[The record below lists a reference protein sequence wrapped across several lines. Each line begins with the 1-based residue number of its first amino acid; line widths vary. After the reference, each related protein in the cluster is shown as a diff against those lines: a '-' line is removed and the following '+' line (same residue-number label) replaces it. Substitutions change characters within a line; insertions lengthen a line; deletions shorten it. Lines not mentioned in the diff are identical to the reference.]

1 MIVRRNIIYRLFLWT
16 LIFMSMSLLSSCIM
30 TENFE
35 YPSEIG
41 EGTSDVRFDIEFRP
55 LESVDPSTR
64 TAGDAVKHIESVCV
78 VVYKTDGDLYG
89 KYPIGNIT
97 TSEEDTADISLTPP
111 DGSSGFAEST
121 YCSASFSL
129 QLPLGEYRIYAVA
142 NYIPT
147 DEQIATEEALKSIS
161 FDWNS
166 TIAENNA
173 MFGYFTNGNV
183 SVPSYDS
190 DTAEGRFEAP
200 VLRIDKNNVTLHAW
214 VRRLVSKVTVGF
226 DGSELNENVYIYIH
240 SVQIKDI
247 PSEAY
252 LGKDNKPSS
261 GLIANGETIWYRSSS
276 SAVKTAGLRVTKG
289 VPGGISMEGTLAE
302 GTQPDN
308 SDNQG
313 GIHHETANSL
323 FLFENL
329 QGNTATIK
337 GKWQDSGNSFDS
349 EGNITGTQDGVIDH
363 PDGGTSGTIDFKD
376 GVSNGSYIEVKAYY
390 VNKTSTNASQGEIV
404 YRFMLGKDTERN
416 CDVERSNHF
425 KVVLKFIKDA
435 NNIDWHIDYEPENPG
450 ISVPSPM
457 YISYLH
463 GEKLDIP
470 VVVRGGAVVSFNA
483 EIIDNDWYYEGHHRI
498 ATTNDVDFNGF
509 LSMVEP
515 SENND
520 IDMGYDER
528 ETDYLKGQ
536 STLSATSEIKPF
548 KTEELT
554 DGIRYIVPVY
564 TRSVSLG
571 QGFSGNNAY
580 IHKERT
586 ADVKFTV
593 VVQRADGSKDTITET
608 IKVIQV
614 KRVVNPTGV
623 WRPCDSDKK
632 FNVVL
637 MESDEV
643 SSATYATPDQ
653 AISFRPTVSDGPW
666 AAEIIQGA
674 DWVRIS
680 KTDGNYGTDLITG
693 STGTHVDF
701 YYKPVGTCASNVTRC
716 GVIRITYHNN
726 TCIHY
731 VFVTQGLAP
740 VQMAASRTKWHLTNV
755 HRKNV
760 EEATPLHE
768 GSMFRYLNTNTAIMA
783 ENNYRPDTKSGYG
796 YGPFKPISDYTNNDD
811 YDSGAYWVKE
821 GTSDVIQEREW
832 PLTND
837 NDSDLINGYVNVG
850 GRESEYSLRV
860 NYNKTPYN
868 NIDYSDVFP
877 DIMSNAKVA
886 SCAQWVELEDLER
899 YYGVMYG
906 NETTET
912 KTSADDAYEFPF
924 VGVDGSHT
932 SYSSVPYDYD
942 KGMRGMF
949 VWDRE
954 NLSGRS
960 GGGGHVFFPIGATGH
975 GHRMH
980 YPDWNRS
987 TNAAIQPY
995 QKIGELKYAT
1005 MSEPL
1010 TGDTRPLLY
1019 DLYLSPG
1026 AIYWCRDWT
1035 GNANGSDGEP
1045 GSANDGVDFVQDGQN
1060 AQDINYHTYDFNTYS
1075 EYATWRT
1082 YWNGTSR
1089 YRQSLTQSSDACFI
1103 RCVEP

>member
-1 MIVRRNIIYRLFLWT
+1 
-16 LIFMSMSLLSSCIM
+16 M

-41 EGTSDVRFDIEFRP
+41 DGTSDVCFDIEFRP

-78 VVYKTDGDLYG
+78 VVYESNGDLYG

-97 TSEEDTADISLTPP
+97 TSEEDTVGISLTPP

-121 YCSASFSL
+121 YCSASFSM

-147 DEQIATEEALKSIS
+147 DEQVATEEALKSIS

-166 TIAENNA
+166 TVAENDA
-173 MFGYFTNGNV
+173 MFGYFTNGKQ
-183 SVPSYDS
+183 SVPGYDS
-190 DTAEGRFEAP
+190 EDAEGRFEAP

-214 VRRLVSKVTVGF
+214 VRRIVSKVTVGF

-247 PSEAY
+247 PSSVT
-252 LGKDNKPSS
+252 LGADNKPSS
-261 GLIANGETIWYRSSS
+261 GLIADGETIWYRSSS

-289 VPGGISMEGTLAE
+289 VPGGISMNGTLAE

-337 GKWQDSGNSFDS
+337 GKWQDSGDSFDPD
-349 EGNITGTQDGVIDH
+349 GNITGTQDGVIDH

-435 NNIDWHIDYEPENPG
+435 NNIDWHIDYEPENPE

-470 VVVRGGAVVSFNA
+470 VVIRGGTIQSFNA
-483 EIIDNDWYYEGHHRI
+483 EIVDNDWYYEGHSRI

-520 IDMGYDER
+520 IDMDYEAR
-528 ETDYLKGQ
+528 EEDYLKGK
-536 STLSATSEIKPF
+536 STLLSTSEIKPF
-548 KTEELT
+548 VKQELA
-554 DGIRYIVPVY
+554 DGVKYTVPVY

-586 ADVKFTV
+586 AKVKFTATV
-593 VVQRADGSKDTITET
+593 KRADGSIDEISET
-608 IKVIQV
+608 IEVIQV

-623 WRPCDSDKK
+623 WRPCDSDKQ
-632 FNVVL
+632 FHVVL

-643 SSATYATPDQ
+643 STAEYATPDQ
-653 AISFRPTVSDGPW
+653 AVLFRPTVSDGPW
-666 AAEIIQGA
+666 AAEIIQGD

-680 KTDGNYGTDLITG
+680 KTDGNYGTDKLEG

-701 YYKPVGTCASNVTRC
+701 YYKPVGTCASTTTRC

-740 VQMAASRTKWHLTNV
+740 VTMAASKTKWHLTNV

-783 ENNYRPDTKSGYG
+783 ENNYRPDTRTGYG
-796 YGPFKPISDYTNNDD
+796 YGPFKPIADYTNDD
-811 YDSGAYWVKE
+811 EDEYDSGAYWVKE
-821 GTSDVIQEREW
+821 GTSDNIIEREW

-837 NDSDLINGYVNVG
+837 NGSGTINGYVNVG
-850 GRESEYSLRV
+850 GREHEYSLRV
-860 NYNKTPYN
+860 NFNNTPYY

-886 SCAQWVELEDLER
+886 SCAQWVELEELER

-906 NETTET
+906 NESTET

-924 VGVDGSHT
+924 VGIDGSHT
-932 SYSSVPYDYD
+932 SYSTVPYDYD

-949 VWDRE
+949 IWDRD

-980 YPDWNRS
+980 YPDWNAS
-987 TNAAIQPY
+987 TNVAIQPY

-1005 MSEPL
+1005 MSQPL
-1010 TGDTRPLLY
+1010 TGDNRPLLY

-1045 GSANDGVDFVQDGQN
+1045 GTGTDEAFVQDGQN
-1060 AQDINYHTYDFNTYS
+1060 AQDINYHTYDFNTYL

-1082 YWNGTSR
+1082 YWSGTSKT
-1089 YRQSLTQSSDACFI
+1089 RQSLTQSSDACFI